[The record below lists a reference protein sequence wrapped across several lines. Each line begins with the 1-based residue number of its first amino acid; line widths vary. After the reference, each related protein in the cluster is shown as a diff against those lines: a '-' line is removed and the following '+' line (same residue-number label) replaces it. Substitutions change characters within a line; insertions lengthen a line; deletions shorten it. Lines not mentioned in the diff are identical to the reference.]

1 MKVRAPLLTLVMAA
15 FMLTISAQARAIP
28 TYVDFTGMD
37 PTEETILTG
46 FLADGVTPAEANLTT
61 WATTQG
67 DWTVFGFQVSN
78 PADGGVIPEIQI
90 LSVTIPTLL
99 EASGVDVDVFILGSA
114 TNADTGTAAWTP
126 SPSIFS
132 DGVDVSWY
140 GIPAANNVLLAGDVS
155 GDPGGVGA
163 AGFFEIGISNDLLLN
178 APYLLDVHVQDGGGG
193 AGGQVPIPEP
203 STMLLLGSLA
213 TGLSAARRARARNR
227 A

>member
-1 MKVRAPLLTLVMAA
+1 MKGRVPLLTLLMAA

-46 FLADGVTPAEANLTT
+46 FLANGVTPAEANLTT
-61 WATTQG
+61 WAMTQG
-67 DWTVFGFQVSN
+67 DWTIFGFQVSN
-78 PADGGVIPEIQI
+78 PADGGVLPEIQI

-99 EASGVDVDVFILGSA
+99 EAGGVDVDVFILGSA

-126 SPSIFS
+126 SSSIFS
-132 DGVDVSWY
+132 GGVDVSWF
-140 GIPAANNVLLAGDVS
+140 GIPAAGNVLLAGDVS

-163 AGFFEIGISNDLLLN
+163 AGFFEIGISNDLLYPG
-178 APYLLDVHVQDGGGG
+178 PYLLDVHVQDGSGG